1 MEAKQEGEEVQ
12 KTPQEKYLDMIY
24 DKNKSK
30 EERAKLIINILEPN
44 SSHSWENEDGSKS
57 SPINRYAFYEPD
69 FFRNNGYTHVIIN
82 FTEKGDEELF
92 KKLTMFI
99 LSDIKKDN
107 FIVDPNGMQTELFE
121 TTVRS
126 SI

>member
-1 MEAKQEGEEVQ
+1 MIKIKVKRREQNWLLTSWNLIHHTLGRMKMDRKA
-12 KTPQEKYLDMIY
+12 PQSIDM
-24 DKNKSK
+24 
-30 EERAKLIINILEPN
+30 L
-44 SSHSWENEDGSKS
+44 
-57 SPINRYAFYEPD
+57 FYEPD